1 MKPSNIL
8 IDRLGNIKLCDF
20 GISGQL
26 VNSIAR
32 TQDAGCKPYMA
43 PERIDTNQ
51 SRDGNIIIYM
61 DLLLLIQSVQPAC
74 ALLMPWE
81 LRIPSFN
88 IDVKNGIP
96 NSMAVYRKPNE

>member
-1 MKPSNIL
+1 MQEKLQIIHRDVKPSNIL
-8 IDRLGNIKLCDF
+8 IDRAGGIKLCDF

-51 SRDGNIIIYM
+51 SRDGMYNSIRKK
-61 DLLLLIQSVQPAC
+61 LLV
-74 ALLMPWE
+74 
-81 LRIPSFN
+81 
-88 IDVKNGIP
+88 
-96 NSMAVYRKPNE
+96 